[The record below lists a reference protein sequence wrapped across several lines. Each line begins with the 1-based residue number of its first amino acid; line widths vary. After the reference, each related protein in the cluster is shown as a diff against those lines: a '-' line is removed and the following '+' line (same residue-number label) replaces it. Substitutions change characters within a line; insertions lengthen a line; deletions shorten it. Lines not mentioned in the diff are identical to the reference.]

1 MKLTDIITLAKQGFT
16 ATDIKELLAAKEEEP
31 PKETEVPEKAESKPD
46 EPKGEEPEL
55 TGPTTAEEIAAL
67 KAQVKELQAKKV
79 KEPIEPPKKEEF
91 NEDEL
96 LTNFFK

>member
-31 PKETEVPEKAESKPD
+31 LKETEVPEKAESKPD
-46 EPKGEEPEL
+46 ETKVEEPEL
-55 TGPTTAEEIAAL
+55 TDPTMAEEIAAL
-67 KAQVKELQAKKV
+67 KDQVKELQAKKV
-79 KEPIEPPKKEEF
+79 KEPIDPPKKDEVDE
-91 NEDEL
+91 NEL